1 MPIFKQPAPTAAT
14 PASTAKAGIRGGAF
28 ASRGRPSAPRKLR
41 RGRPLAGSWPRLRCR
56 TALPL
61 LPACA
66 LARTLHSRRWCGWR
80 TALALL
86 LACASATPTAETLK
100 IAALSPEG
108 SVWMNLLREGGAEVL
123 ARSDGRVA
131 FKFYPGGVMGDDKAV
146 LRKMR
151 VGQLQ
156 GAVLTAGAL
165 VQRYP
170 DITLYN
176 LPMIFRSAAEVDFVR
191 RRMDGQLLA
200 GLAAQGLVAF
210 GFAEVGFAY
219 AMSRNPFTSV
229 AGAQAQKVWVPD
241 NDPGAAQAL
250 RAFGITP
257 IPLPIVDVLGGLQTG
272 LIDSVAAPPV
282 GAVALQ
288 WHTRVAHVLDL
299 PLLYI
304 YGLLVVDKRRFERLA
319 QPDQQSV
326 REVMANMV
334 RRVNARSRQDH
345 EMAAAALANQGLIW
359 HTPSAGE
366 AAQWR
371 ELAQQA
377 SQRMVQEGYV
387 SGDLHQTLQQHL
399 VEFRAAAGT
408 SARREIRQPLPT
420 PLAGNGAEKPHDR
433 DI

>member
-1 MPIFKQPAPTAAT
+1 MPISKQPACFIAAPVISANGGVRRLAFVSHCRAVALRRLARARWLGRTPSRRQWTAA
-14 PASTAKAGIRGGAF
+14 
-28 ASRGRPSAPRKLR
+28 
-41 RGRPLAGSWPRLRCR
+41 LAM
-56 TALPL
+56 
-61 LPACA
+61 
-66 LARTLHSRRWCGWR
+66 
-80 TALALL
+80 L
-86 LACASATPTAETLK
+86 LACSTAPALAETLK

-108 SVWMNLLREGGAEVL
+108 SVWMTLLRESGAEVQ
-123 ARSDGRVA
+123 ARTEGRVA

-156 GAVLTAGAL
+156 GAVVTAGAL

-170 DITLYN
+170 DIALYN
-176 LPMIFRSAAEVDFVR
+176 LPMIFRSAAEVDHVR
-191 RRMDGQLLA
+191 RHMDGQLMA
-200 GLAAQGLVAF
+200 GLAARGLVAF

-219 AMSRNPFTSV
+219 AMSHAPFTSV

-241 NDPGAAQAL
+241 NDPGGAQAL

-304 YGLLVVDKRRFERLA
+304 YGLLAVDKRRFERLA
-319 QPDQQSV
+319 PPDQQSV
-326 REVMANMV
+326 REVMSNMV

-345 EMAAAALANQGLIW
+345 EKAAAALANQGLLW
-359 HTPSAGE
+359 HTPSADE
-366 AAQWR
+366 VAQWR

-377 SQRMVQEGYV
+377 SSRMVQDGYV
-387 SGDLHQTLQQHL
+387 SSDLHRTLQQHL
-399 VEFRAAAGT
+399 GEFRAAA
-408 SARREIRQPLPT
+408 SAAQSQDA
-420 PLAGNGAEKPHDR
+420 AGR
-433 DI
+433 